1 MFFEDFVIIFFISD
15 IIYLVDL
22 IQQLWEYNFSNIN
35 FDKKEILSKTDK
47 RLRETDEEYR
57 TSIVNMAK
65 YKTVLLT
72 TAMITELAPEDQN
85 KVIIF
90 LLNFYNI

>member
-1 MFFEDFVIIFFISD
+1 MNEKDKLRLAITLCGS
-15 IIYLVDL
+15 
-22 IQQLWEYNFSNIN
+22 NFSNIN
-35 FDKKEILSKTDK
+35 FDKKEISAKADS
-47 RLRETDEEYR
+47 RLREIDEEYKNI
-57 TSIVNMAK
+57 IVNMAK
-65 YKTVLLT
+65 HKTVLLT